1 MATGPRFRF
10 APSPTGSFHVGG
22 ARTALHNWAL
32 ARRLGGTFV
41 LRIEDTDEARNRP
54 EWTQGIIDALA
65 WIGISADDPHF
76 EGPHFQSEYAPRTS
90 TPRSGCTSKGH
101 AYYCDLTGEQIQ
113 ERAKE
118 LGVSGYDGY
127 SRDRG
132 LGAGAGAG
140 AAVPGARRVTVVHDL
155 VRGEVSFDNSTIED
169 FVLLR
174 GNGTP
179 VFLLANVV
187 DDIEM
192 GITHV
197 VRAEE
202 HLPNTPKQ
210 QMLWEALGH
219 EPPQWAHV
227 PVLVNE
233 QRKKLSK
240 RRDKVALEQYRDEG
254 YLADAMVNYLMT
266 LGWTPPGAEESGSEI
281 ASWADMEAA
290 FRLEDVTHSPAFFD
304 VKKLAAFNGEYIR
317 RMPLDEFIERAAP
330 TAGRLGSRAVRSD
343 RPAHP
348 GAPDH
353 AREVPDKVDF
363 LFWPDGEPVEYD
375 ERRGTRRSA
384 EWAVPLLDDVISA
397 YAALADWTADALKV
411 SLEDGDERYELK
423 LGKAQAPVRVAVTG
437 RSVGPPLFES
447 LEVLGR
453 DETLRRL
460 TAAIERAPDGER
472 RGRPRVRAPVRG
484 GTRPRPRD
492 SRGARRASVR
502 RRAVCPSGRGPSLDG
517 ARADDAPDPHAGVVR
532 DPTPVRPLAQPPRSV
547 ARRVLQVVVLC
558 VLALLATTG
567 CSPTGRCGRPAG
579 PTRRNRSMR
588 SWCWEQRSTTGGR
601 RRSWRPLKV
610 AARVRIPY
618 GLPRKY
624 QVRATLRSGSPG
636 FLDSLPL

>member
-76 EGPHFQSEYAPRTS
+76 EGPHFQSEYAAAHVDAANRLYEQ
-90 TPRSGCTSKGH
+90 GD

-113 ERAKE
+113 ERAKDSDA
-118 LGVSGYDGY
+118 SGYDGY

-132 LGAGAGAG
+132 LEPGPGRVLRFR
-140 AAVPGARRVTVVHDL
+140 VPDGVTVVNDL

-192 GITHV
+192 SITHV

-219 EPPQWAHV
+219 EPPRWAHV

-281 ASWADMEAA
+281 ASWDDMEAA

-304 VKKLAAFNGEYIR
+304 VKKLNAFNGDYIR
-317 RMPLDEFIERAAP
+317 RMPLGEFIECAAAELP
-330 TAGRLGSRAVRSD
+330 ADWDRERFAAIAPYIQERLTTLLD
-343 RPAHP
+343 
-348 GAPDH
+348 
-353 AREVPDKVDF
+353 VPEKVDF
-363 LFWPDGEPVEYD
+363 LFWPVGEPVEYD
-375 ERRGTRRSA
+375 ATSWDKAFGP
-384 EWAVPLLDDVISA
+384 EWAVPLLDDVTGA

-411 SLEDGDERYELK
+411 TLEDVMQRYELK

-447 LEVLGR
+447 IEVLGR
-453 DETLRRL
+453 DETLQRL
-460 TAAIERAPDGER
+460 TAARA
-472 RGRPRVRAPVRG
+472 
-484 GTRPRPRD
+484 
-492 SRGARRASVR
+492 
-502 RRAVCPSGRGPSLDG
+502 
-517 ARADDAPDPHAGVVR
+517 HAGR
-532 DPTPVRPLAQPPRSV
+532 
-547 ARRVLQVVVLC
+547 
-558 VLALLATTG
+558 
-567 CSPTGRCGRPAG
+567 
-579 PTRRNRSMR
+579 
-588 SWCWEQRSTTGGR
+588 
-601 RRSWRPLKV
+601 
-610 AARVRIPY
+610 
-618 GLPRKY
+618 
-624 QVRATLRSGSPG
+624 
-636 FLDSLPL
+636 